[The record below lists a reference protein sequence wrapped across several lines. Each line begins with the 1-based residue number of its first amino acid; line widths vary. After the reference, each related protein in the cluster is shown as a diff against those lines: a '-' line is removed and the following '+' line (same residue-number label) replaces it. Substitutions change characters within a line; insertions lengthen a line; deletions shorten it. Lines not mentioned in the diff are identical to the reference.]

1 MSGIFDFQVGQ
12 LGARIVMAIK
22 ARDPISGLLSPL
34 NLATAS
40 QFDIT
45 IKKPISGNKITY
57 LSGSG
62 EVIFTQPPDG
72 AGDGSDGLIEALTL
86 LDTDLDEK
94 GQYLIQAEITDTG
107 VDGFTQVGSFSVG
120 ANL

>member
-1 MSGIFDFQVGQ
+1 MSQKFDFQVGQ
-12 LGARIVMAIK
+12 VGARIIMAIK

-34 NLATAS
+34 NLATAT

-45 IKKPISGNKITY
+45 IKKPITGTKIIY

-62 EVIFTQPPDG
+62 EVVFTPPPDG

-94 GQYLIQAEITDTG
+94 GTYMIQAEIEDTG
-107 VDGFTQVGSFSVG
+107 IDGFTQVGSFTVG